1 MRIADLWSGFAP
13 VLALTALPVF
23 FGCRSEGASGD
34 GGSGGGGTAGRMDSS
49 SGGAGGG
56 TTGSGPAAGSSGRV
70 STCNVDFPCSSNIG
84 CTADGL
90 GYQRYVTIDC
100 HSVCGP
106 GPCDGAGCVA
116 QGSPVMC
123 PEGTRCGGNG
133 SNSDNQPCQP
143 IDAGVPDTGSD
154 LSAPQADAGSDGTDA
169 GTDVDS
175 APQTDAGS
183 GSGRDAGP
191 QPVVDASTVITLD
204 RTVCFGVCP
213 SYSLRIGGDGTV
225 VYSGRQFVKVVGTA
239 SAQVPVSDVQA
250 LVNEMEQANYFN
262 LTVPQTCAR
271 GIATDYPT
279 ATTSLTLGGA
289 THTVEHYG
297 GNPCAPTVLTTLED
311 RIDAVAQS
319 TQWVDC
325 GTAAGFCT
333 N

>member
-1 MRIADLWSGFAP
+1 MGP
-13 VLALTALPVF
+13 TLTTSPANQSTLVF
-23 FGCRSEGASGD
+23 
-34 GGSGGGGTAGRMDSS
+34 
-49 SGGAGGG
+49 
-56 TTGSGPAAGSSGRV
+56 P
-70 STCNVDFPCSSNIG
+70 
-84 CTADGL
+84 
-90 GYQRYVTIDC
+90 
-100 HSVCGP
+100 
-106 GPCDGAGCVA
+106 
-116 QGSPVMC
+116 
-123 PEGTRCGGNG
+123 
-133 SNSDNQPCQP
+133 
-143 IDAGVPDTGSD
+143 
-154 LSAPQADAGSDGTDA
+154 
-169 GTDVDS
+169 
-175 APQTDAGS
+175 
-183 GSGRDAGP
+183 P

-204 RTVCFGVCP
+204 RTVCFGFCP

-311 RIDAVAQS
+311 RIDAVAHS

>member
-1 MRIADLWSGFAP
+1 MGP
-13 VLALTALPVF
+13 TLTTSPANQSTLVF
-23 FGCRSEGASGD
+23 
-34 GGSGGGGTAGRMDSS
+34 
-49 SGGAGGG
+49 
-56 TTGSGPAAGSSGRV
+56 P
-70 STCNVDFPCSSNIG
+70 
-84 CTADGL
+84 
-90 GYQRYVTIDC
+90 
-100 HSVCGP
+100 
-106 GPCDGAGCVA
+106 
-116 QGSPVMC
+116 
-123 PEGTRCGGNG
+123 
-133 SNSDNQPCQP
+133 
-143 IDAGVPDTGSD
+143 
-154 LSAPQADAGSDGTDA
+154 
-169 GTDVDS
+169 
-175 APQTDAGS
+175 
-183 GSGRDAGP
+183 P

-204 RTVCFGVCP
+204 RTVCFGFCP

-325 GTAAGFCT
+325 GTAGGVCT

>member
-143 IDAGVPDTGSD
+143 IDAGVP
-154 LSAPQADAGSDGTDA
+154 
-169 GTDVDS
+169 
-175 APQTDAGS
+175 
-183 GSGRDAGP
+183 P

-325 GTAAGFCT
+325 GTAGGVCT